1 MKLNVLLRGAGLLL
15 VAAVAW
21 GGLFPVALTTL
32 SSLDPFNMTA
42 IRYGIAATI
51 LLLLLAAFEGSQAL
65 RLEGNAMRLATLGSI
80 GFAGL
85 GLLVFVGLQHSRP
98 EHGGII
104 MATQPLI
111 AAVVAWLLKGTRP
124 AKSTMAFLGIALGG
138 VVLVITK
145 GHFTGLFGGGTGWG
159 DLMMSFGA
167 VSWVIYT
174 LGAAEFPSWSP
185 LRYTA
190 LTCVLALPT
199 IFGIAVVATA
209 SGYVAMPTV
218 AAVASVGWQLAYIIG
233 IASVLA
239 VLSWNAGNRMLG
251 AGNGVLFINF
261 VPITVF
267 AIRIAQGHRFAP
279 IEFLGAALVIGA
291 LIGNNIA
298 AKRRVTSARLPTLT
312 AGGFGATGRL
322 AQEPRPS
329 GHLATM
335 PRIRKA
341 QLQGCGP

>member
-1 MKLNVLLRGAGLLL
+1 MKFNVVLRGAGLLL

-21 GGLFPVALTTL
+21 GGLFPIALVTL
-32 SSLDPFNMTA
+32 SSLDPFYMIA
-42 IRYGIAATI
+42 IRSGITSII
-51 LLLLLAAFEGSQAL
+51 LLVLLVGVEGPDAL
-65 RLEGNAMRLATLGSI
+65 GLEGKAARLAVLGSF

-85 GLLVFVGLQHSRP
+85 GLLVFIGLQHSRP

-124 AKSTMAFLGIALGG
+124 ARSTLGFLWIALGG
-138 VVLVITK
+138 VILVITK

-159 DLMMSFGA
+159 DLLMFFGA

-174 LGAAEFPSWSP
+174 LGAAEFSSWSP
-185 LRYTA
+185 LRYTT

-199 IFGIAVVATA
+199 IFGITLAATA
-209 SGYVAMPTV
+209 SGYVAVPTG
-218 AAVASVGWQLAYIIG
+218 AAVASVSWQLAYLIG
-233 IASVLA
+233 VASVLA
-239 VLSWNAGNRMLG
+239 VLSWNAGNKMLG
-251 AGNGVLFINF
+251 ATNGVLFINF

-267 AIRIAQGHRFAP
+267 AIRIAQGHRFTP

-298 AKRRVTSARLPTLT
+298 TKRQVARARPGAIPASGPPQIAGHAQGSRRPEHQATTPRVRSR
-312 AGGFGATGRL
+312 
-322 AQEPRPS
+322 Q
-329 GHLATM
+329 M
-335 PRIRKA
+335 
-341 QLQGCGP
+341 QGCGS

>member
-1 MKLNVLLRGAGLLL
+1 MNVKTLLGGAGLLL

-21 GGLFPVALTTL
+21 GGLFPIAQIILAA
-32 SSLDPFNMTA
+32 LDPFYMNS
-42 IRYGIAATI
+42 IRYGVTAVI
-51 LLLLLAAFEGSQAL
+51 LLLLLAAVEGPAAL
-65 RLEGNAMRLATLGSI
+65 RAEGNVGRLALLGSF

-85 GLLVFVGLQHSRP
+85 GLLVFIGLQHSRP

-111 AAVVAWLLKGTRP
+111 AALVAWLLRGVRP
-124 AKSTMAFLGIALGG
+124 AKSTLGLLGIALVG

-145 GHFTGLFGGGTGWG
+145 GHFTGLFGDGTGWG
-159 DLMMSFGA
+159 DVLMFAGA

-174 LGAAEFPSWSP
+174 LGAADFPSWSP

-199 IFGIAVVATA
+199 TFGITLAATA
-209 SGYVAMPTV
+209 SGY
-218 AAVASVGWQLAYIIG
+218 AAVPDAAAIASVGWQLVYIIG
-233 IASVLA
+233 IASVLGA
-239 VLSWNAGNRMLG
+239 LCWNAGNKMLG
-251 AGNGVLFINF
+251 AANGVLFINF

-291 LIGNNIA
+291 LIANNVVTKRPAPRVGPLA
-298 AKRRVTSARLPTLT
+298 AHASVRAV
-312 AGGFGATGRL
+312 G
-322 AQEPRPS
+322 
-329 GHLATM
+329 
-335 PRIRKA
+335 
-341 QLQGCGP
+341 